1 MEPRIEKLAEK
12 LLIGKSVRMSLTAN
26 KTRELWQG
34 FMTER
39 KRIENTVGTALYAI
53 QMYDDVDY
61 FKRFNPN
68 TVFTKWAATEVANL
82 NNIPIGFS
90 SLIIPQGLY
99 AVFLH
104 KGLPSDF
111 PETANYIYG
120 HWIPNSDYVLDNR
133 PHFEVLGD
141 AYKNNDPASEE
152 EVWIPIKK
160 KT

>member
-1 MEPRIEKLAEK
+1 
-12 LLIGKSVRMSLTAN
+12 MSLTAN
-26 KTRELWQG
+26 KTGELWQS

-39 KRIENTVGTALYAI
+39 KNIQNAVGTELYSI
-53 QMYDDVDY
+53 QVYDDLDY

-68 TVFTKWAATEVANL
+68 TTFTKWAATEVANS

-90 SLIIPQGLY
+90 TLFIPQGLY

-104 KGLPSDF
+104 KGLASDF
-111 PETANYIYG
+111 PKTANYIYG
-120 HWIPNSDYVLDNR
+120 KWIPNSDYDLDNR

-160 KT
+160 EA